1 MKPLNREEVLHKEGN
16 GTPSN
21 KSVIH
26 KPSKK
31 AKEEIF
37 GGGKPTIYGKKKSPR
52 KVKKDKKNKKKV
64 AGLPLGAKIGAGVA
78 GVAVVGGSV
87 AALVHNMGGTKNDV
101 QNANRHSKDTGLDF
115 GTDKDDNDK
124 SDLESHKSSRKKNDA
139 KHNKHEKKSKGE
151 DALDD
156 LLGGD
161 SDSSSDDSSSKSS
174 KSKHSGDSD
183 DTIESLINGMS
194 GGNSSS
200 DKGLKALAEK
210 ATKSVSQANKL
221 GGKEASKA
229 VKGKS
234 EPSKLPNAKENKD
247 EKTNKDG
254 LTSLA
259 YKPGQ
264 KQDDQLDA
272 KINDLVA
279 RTNTQ
284 RENNGKGRVTEN
296 VNNGGNKGNTGT
308 ATARTNNNGNTGS
321 SKPTN
326 TGKPSNPLHNN
337 PGDVVVKPDNPS
349 HETKPNNPGHQTNPD
364 NPGHETKPDN
374 PGHETKP
381 DNPGHE
387 TNPDNPTTPTYPYQS
402 VPDGTSKTVTF
413 VDASGK
419 QIGTGTLT
427 KNGNNVSVNGIPS
440 GYKLSDLDTEGHSP
454 QLLQWPN
461 SISVVSDG
469 TTPTEP
475 GHETKPDNPVTPT
488 YPYQSVP
495 DGTSKTVT
503 FVDASGK
510 QVGTGTLT
518 KNGNNVSLSDIPGGY
533 KLADLDTEGHSAQL
547 LQWPDTI
554 NVVSDGTSQ
563 PSTPTYPFQNVAD
576 GTTKEVTF
584 VDADGKQVGTG
595 TLTKNG
601 NNVSLSDIP
610 SGYKLADEDAEGH
623 SAQLLQWPDT
633 INVVSDGTNQ
643 PSTPTYPFQNVADGT
658 TKRVTFVDADGKQ
671 VGTGTL
677 TKNGNNVSVDGIPG
691 GYKLSD
697 LDTEGHSTQLL
708 QWPDTISVVSD
719 GTSQPSKPDNPTYP
733 AQSIPD
739 GTSKRVQFVTSDGT
753 VIGTGTLSKVGNS
766 VQISDIPGG
775 YKLSDLDTEGHSVQL
790 LQWPDTISVIS
801 DGTSQP
807 SKPDNPNTPT
817 YPAQDVADGTT
828 KEVTFVDTNGNQ
840 VGTGTLTK
848 SGNSISV
855 DGIPGGYKL
864 SDLDSNGHSA
874 QLLQWPNS
882 ITVISDGPSVQPG
895 GNTNPDQPSN
905 PTYPFQSVPDGTS
918 KTVVFVD
925 ASGNQVGTGTL
936 TKNGNSVHLSGIPG
950 GYKLSDEDSQ
960 GHSAQLYQW
969 PNSITVVSDGS
980 SVQPGGNANPDQPS
994 NPTYPA
1000 QSIPDGTSK
1009 QVQFVT
1015 SDGTVVGTGTLTKR
1029 NGGVAVDGI
1038 PGDYQMTD
1046 LDSQGHSMQLWN
1058 WPDKITVI
1066 SVNSFDV
1073 AKYIHA

>member
-87 AALVHNMGGTKNDV
+87 AALVHNIGGTKNDV

-161 SDSSSDDSSSKSS
+161 SNSSSDDSSSKSS
-174 KSKHSGDSD
+174 KSKHSDDSD

-200 DKGLKALAEK
+200 DKSLKALAEK

-234 EPSKLPNAKENKD
+234 EPSKLQNAKENQD
-247 EKTNKDG
+247 EKTNKNG
-254 LTSLA
+254 LTALA

-308 ATARTNNNGNTGS
+308 ATARPNNNGNTGS

-337 PGDVVVKPDNPS
+337 PGDVVVKPDNPGHQTNPDNPSHETKPNNPGHQTNPDNPS

-364 NPGHETKPDN
+364 NPGHQTNPDN
-374 PGHETKP
+374 PGHQTNP
-381 DNPGHE
+381 DNPGHQTNPDNPGHQTNPDNPGHQ

-413 VDASGK
+413 VDVSGK
-419 QIGTGTLT
+419 KI
-427 KNGNNVSVNGIPS
+427 
-440 GYKLSDLDTEGHSP
+440 
-454 QLLQWPN
+454 
-461 SISVVSDG
+461 
-469 TTPTEP
+469 
-475 GHETKPDNPVTPT
+475 
-488 YPYQSVP
+488 
-495 DGTSKTVT
+495 
-503 FVDASGK
+503 
-510 QVGTGTLT
+510 
-518 KNGNNVSLSDIPGGY
+518 
-533 KLADLDTEGHSAQL
+533 
-547 LQWPDTI
+547 
-554 NVVSDGTSQ
+554 
-563 PSTPTYPFQNVAD
+563 
-576 GTTKEVTF
+576 
-584 VDADGKQVGTG
+584 GTG

-610 SGYKLADEDAEGH
+610 SGYKLADEDTEGH

-658 TKRVTFVDADGKQ
+658 TKGVTFVDADGKQ

-697 LDTEGHSTQLL
+697 LDADGHSAQLL

-739 GTSKRVQFVTSDGT
+739 GTSKQIYFVTSDGT
-753 VIGTGTLSKVGNS
+753 VIGTGTLSKAGNS

-775 YKLSDLDTEGHSVQL
+775 YKLSDLD
-790 LQWPDTISVIS
+790 
-801 DGTSQP
+801 
-807 SKPDNPNTPT
+807 
-817 YPAQDVADGTT
+817 AD
-828 KEVTFVDTNGNQ
+828 
-840 VGTGTLTK
+840 
-848 SGNSISV
+848 
-855 DGIPGGYKL
+855 
-864 SDLDSNGHSA
+864 GHSA

-882 ITVISDGPSVQPG
+882 ITVVSDGSSVQPG
-895 GNTNPDQPSN
+895 GSTNSDQPST

-918 KTVVFVD
+918 KTVAFVD
-925 ASGNQVGTGTL
+925 GSGNQVGTGTL

-980 SVQPGGNANPDQPS
+980 SVQPSGNT

-1038 PGDYQMTD
+1038 PGGYQMTD

-1058 WPDKITVI
+1058 WPDKLTVM
-1066 SVNSFDV
+1066 SVNSLDV

>member
-87 AALVHNMGGTKNDV
+87 AALVHNIGGTKNDV

-161 SDSSSDDSSSKSS
+161 SNSSSDDSSSKSS
-174 KSKHSGDSD
+174 KSKHSDDSD

-200 DKGLKALAEK
+200 DKSLKALAEK

-234 EPSKLPNAKENKD
+234 EPSKLQNAKENQD
-247 EKTNKDG
+247 EKTNKNG
-254 LTSLA
+254 LTALA

-308 ATARTNNNGNTGS
+308 ATARPNNNGNTGS

-337 PGDVVVKPDNPS
+337 PGDVVVKPDNPGHQTNPDNPS

-364 NPGHETKPDN
+364 KPGHQTNPDN
-374 PGHETKP
+374 PGHQTNP
-381 DNPGHE
+381 DNPGHQTNPDNPGHQTNPDKPGHQTNPDNPGHQ

-413 VDASGK
+413 VDVSGK
-419 QIGTGTLT
+419 KI
-427 KNGNNVSVNGIPS
+427 
-440 GYKLSDLDTEGHSP
+440 
-454 QLLQWPN
+454 
-461 SISVVSDG
+461 
-469 TTPTEP
+469 
-475 GHETKPDNPVTPT
+475 
-488 YPYQSVP
+488 
-495 DGTSKTVT
+495 
-503 FVDASGK
+503 
-510 QVGTGTLT
+510 
-518 KNGNNVSLSDIPGGY
+518 
-533 KLADLDTEGHSAQL
+533 
-547 LQWPDTI
+547 
-554 NVVSDGTSQ
+554 
-563 PSTPTYPFQNVAD
+563 
-576 GTTKEVTF
+576 
-584 VDADGKQVGTG
+584 GTG

-610 SGYKLADEDAEGH
+610 SGYKLADEDTEGH

-658 TKRVTFVDADGKQ
+658 TKGVTFVDADGKQ

-697 LDTEGHSTQLL
+697 LDADGHSAQLL

-739 GTSKRVQFVTSDGT
+739 GTSKQIYFVTSDGT
-753 VIGTGTLSKVGNS
+753 VIGTGTLSKAGNS

-775 YKLSDLDTEGHSVQL
+775 YKLSDLD
-790 LQWPDTISVIS
+790 
-801 DGTSQP
+801 
-807 SKPDNPNTPT
+807 
-817 YPAQDVADGTT
+817 AD
-828 KEVTFVDTNGNQ
+828 
-840 VGTGTLTK
+840 
-848 SGNSISV
+848 
-855 DGIPGGYKL
+855 
-864 SDLDSNGHSA
+864 GHSA

-882 ITVISDGPSVQPG
+882 ITVVSDGSSVQPG
-895 GNTNPDQPSN
+895 GSTNSDQPST

-918 KTVVFVD
+918 KTVAFVD
-925 ASGNQVGTGTL
+925 GSGNQVGTGTL

-980 SVQPGGNANPDQPS
+980 SVQPSGNT

-1038 PGDYQMTD
+1038 PGGYQMTD

-1058 WPDKITVI
+1058 WPDKLTVM
-1066 SVNSFDV
+1066 SVNSLDV

>member
-174 KSKHSGDSD
+174 KSKHSDDSD
-183 DTIESLINGMS
+183 DTIESLLNGMS

-200 DKGLKALAEK
+200 DKSLKALAEK

-234 EPSKLPNAKENKD
+234 EPSKLPNAKENQD
-247 EKTNKDG
+247 EKTNKNG
-254 LTSLA
+254 LTALA

-308 ATARTNNNGNTGS
+308 ATARPNNNG
-321 SKPTN
+321 N

-337 PGDVVVKPDNPS
+337 SGDVVVKPDNPGHQTNPDNPS

-364 NPGHETKPDN
+364 NPGHQTNPDN
-374 PGHETKP
+374 PGHQTNP
-381 DNPGHE
+381 DNPGHQ

-413 VDASGK
+413 VDLSGK
-419 QIGTGTLT
+419 KI
-427 KNGNNVSVNGIPS
+427 
-440 GYKLSDLDTEGHSP
+440 
-454 QLLQWPN
+454 
-461 SISVVSDG
+461 
-469 TTPTEP
+469 
-475 GHETKPDNPVTPT
+475 
-488 YPYQSVP
+488 
-495 DGTSKTVT
+495 
-503 FVDASGK
+503 
-510 QVGTGTLT
+510 
-518 KNGNNVSLSDIPGGY
+518 
-533 KLADLDTEGHSAQL
+533 
-547 LQWPDTI
+547 
-554 NVVSDGTSQ
+554 
-563 PSTPTYPFQNVAD
+563 
-576 GTTKEVTF
+576 
-584 VDADGKQVGTG
+584 GTG

-610 SGYKLADEDAEGH
+610 SGYKLADEDTEGH

-658 TKRVTFVDADGKQ
+658 TKGVTFVDADGEQ

-697 LDTEGHSTQLL
+697 LDTEGHSAQLL

-739 GTSKRVQFVTSDGT
+739 GTSKQVQFVTSDGT
-753 VIGTGTLSKVGNS
+753 VIGTGTLSKAGNS

-775 YKLSDLDTEGHSVQL
+775 YKLSDLDTEGHS
-790 LQWPDTISVIS
+790 
-801 DGTSQP
+801 
-807 SKPDNPNTPT
+807 
-817 YPAQDVADGTT
+817 
-828 KEVTFVDTNGNQ
+828 
-840 VGTGTLTK
+840 
-848 SGNSISV
+848 
-855 DGIPGGYKL
+855 
-864 SDLDSNGHSA
+864 A

-882 ITVISDGPSVQPG
+882 ITVVSDGSSVQPG
-895 GNTNPDQPSN
+895 GSTNSDQPST

-918 KTVVFVD
+918 KTVAFVD
-925 ASGNQVGTGTL
+925 GSGNQVGTGTL

-980 SVQPGGNANPDQPS
+980 SVQPSGNT

-1038 PGDYQMTD
+1038 PGGYQMTD

-1058 WPDKITVI
+1058 WPDKLTVM
-1066 SVNSFDV
+1066 SVNSLDV

>member
-87 AALVHNMGGTKNDV
+87 AALVHNIGGTKNDV

-161 SDSSSDDSSSKSS
+161 SNSSSDDSSSKSS
-174 KSKHSGDSD
+174 KSKHSDDSD

-200 DKGLKALAEK
+200 DKSLKALAEK

-234 EPSKLPNAKENKD
+234 EPSKLQNAKENQD
-247 EKTNKDG
+247 EKTNKNG
-254 LTSLA
+254 LTALA

-308 ATARTNNNGNTGS
+308 ATARPNNNGNTGS

-337 PGDVVVKPDNPS
+337 PGDVVVKPDNPGHQTNPDNPSHETKPNNPGHQTNPDNPS

-364 NPGHETKPDN
+364 NPGHQTNPDN
-374 PGHETKP
+374 PGHQTNP
-381 DNPGHE
+381 DNPGHQ
-387 TNPDNPTTPTYPYQS
+387 TNPDNQTTPTYPYQS
-402 VPDGTSKTVTF
+402 IPDGTSKTVTF
-413 VDASGK
+413 VDVSGK
-419 QIGTGTLT
+419 KI
-427 KNGNNVSVNGIPS
+427 
-440 GYKLSDLDTEGHSP
+440 
-454 QLLQWPN
+454 
-461 SISVVSDG
+461 
-469 TTPTEP
+469 
-475 GHETKPDNPVTPT
+475 
-488 YPYQSVP
+488 
-495 DGTSKTVT
+495 
-503 FVDASGK
+503 
-510 QVGTGTLT
+510 
-518 KNGNNVSLSDIPGGY
+518 
-533 KLADLDTEGHSAQL
+533 
-547 LQWPDTI
+547 
-554 NVVSDGTSQ
+554 
-563 PSTPTYPFQNVAD
+563 
-576 GTTKEVTF
+576 
-584 VDADGKQVGTG
+584 GTG

-610 SGYKLADEDAEGH
+610 SGYKLADEDTEGH

-658 TKRVTFVDADGKQ
+658 TKGVTFVDADGKQ

-697 LDTEGHSTQLL
+697 LDADGHSAQLL

-739 GTSKRVQFVTSDGT
+739 GTSKQIYFVTSDGT
-753 VIGTGTLSKVGNS
+753 VIGTGTLSKAGNS

-775 YKLSDLDTEGHSVQL
+775 YKLSDLD
-790 LQWPDTISVIS
+790 
-801 DGTSQP
+801 
-807 SKPDNPNTPT
+807 
-817 YPAQDVADGTT
+817 AD
-828 KEVTFVDTNGNQ
+828 
-840 VGTGTLTK
+840 
-848 SGNSISV
+848 
-855 DGIPGGYKL
+855 
-864 SDLDSNGHSA
+864 GHSA

-882 ITVISDGPSVQPG
+882 ITVVSDGSSVQPG
-895 GNTNPDQPSN
+895 GSTNSDQPST

-918 KTVVFVD
+918 KTVAFVD
-925 ASGNQVGTGTL
+925 GSGNQVGTGTL

-980 SVQPGGNANPDQPS
+980 SVQPSGNT

-1038 PGDYQMTD
+1038 PGGYQMTD

-1058 WPDKITVI
+1058 WPDKLTVM
-1066 SVNSFDV
+1066 SVNSLDV

>member
-87 AALVHNMGGTKNDV
+87 AALVHNIGGTKNDV

-161 SDSSSDDSSSKSS
+161 SNSSSDDSSSKSS
-174 KSKHSGDSD
+174 KSKHSDDSD

-200 DKGLKALAEK
+200 DKSLKALAEK

-234 EPSKLPNAKENKD
+234 EPSKLPNAKENQD
-247 EKTNKDG
+247 EKTNKNG
-254 LTSLA
+254 LTALA

-308 ATARTNNNGNTGS
+308 ATARPNNNGNTGS

-337 PGDVVVKPDNPS
+337 PGDVVVKPDNPGHQTNPDNPS

-364 NPGHETKPDN
+364 NPGHQTNPDNPSHETKPNNPGHQTNPDN
-374 PGHETKP
+374 PGHQTNP
-381 DNPGHE
+381 DNPGHQTNPDNPGHQ

-402 VPDGTSKTVTF
+402 VPDRTSKTVTF
-413 VDASGK
+413 VDVSGK
-419 QIGTGTLT
+419 KI
-427 KNGNNVSVNGIPS
+427 
-440 GYKLSDLDTEGHSP
+440 
-454 QLLQWPN
+454 
-461 SISVVSDG
+461 
-469 TTPTEP
+469 
-475 GHETKPDNPVTPT
+475 
-488 YPYQSVP
+488 
-495 DGTSKTVT
+495 
-503 FVDASGK
+503 
-510 QVGTGTLT
+510 
-518 KNGNNVSLSDIPGGY
+518 
-533 KLADLDTEGHSAQL
+533 
-547 LQWPDTI
+547 
-554 NVVSDGTSQ
+554 
-563 PSTPTYPFQNVAD
+563 
-576 GTTKEVTF
+576 
-584 VDADGKQVGTG
+584 GTG

-610 SGYKLADEDAEGH
+610 SGYKLADEDTEGH

-658 TKRVTFVDADGKQ
+658 TKGVTFVDAYGKQ

-697 LDTEGHSTQLL
+697 LDTEGHSAQLL

-739 GTSKRVQFVTSDGT
+739 GTSKQVQFVTSDGT
-753 VIGTGTLSKVGNS
+753 VIGTGTLSKAGNS

-775 YKLSDLDTEGHSVQL
+775 YKLSDLD
-790 LQWPDTISVIS
+790 
-801 DGTSQP
+801 
-807 SKPDNPNTPT
+807 
-817 YPAQDVADGTT
+817 AD
-828 KEVTFVDTNGNQ
+828 
-840 VGTGTLTK
+840 
-848 SGNSISV
+848 
-855 DGIPGGYKL
+855 
-864 SDLDSNGHSA
+864 GHSA

-882 ITVISDGPSVQPG
+882 ITVVSDGSSVQPG
-895 GNTNPDQPSN
+895 GSTNSDQPST

-918 KTVVFVD
+918 KTVAFVD
-925 ASGNQVGTGTL
+925 GSGNQVGTGTL

-980 SVQPGGNANPDQPS
+980 SVQPSGNTNPDQSS

-1038 PGDYQMTD
+1038 PGGYQMTD

-1058 WPDKITVI
+1058 WPDKLTVM
-1066 SVNSFDV
+1066 SVNSLDV

>member
-124 SDLESHKSSRKKNDA
+124 SDLENHKSSRKKNDA

-174 KSKHSGDSD
+174 KSKHSDDSD

-200 DKGLKALAEK
+200 DKSLKALAEK

-234 EPSKLPNAKENKD
+234 EPSKLPNAKENQD
-247 EKTNKDG
+247 EKTNKNG
-254 LTSLA
+254 LTALA

-308 ATARTNNNGNTGS
+308 ATARPNNNG
-321 SKPTN
+321 N

-337 PGDVVVKPDNPS
+337 SGDVVVKPDNPGHQTNPDNPSHETKPNNPGHQTNPDNPSHETKPNNPGHQTNPDNPS

-364 NPGHETKPDN
+364 NPGHQTNPDN
-374 PGHETKP
+374 PGHQ
-381 DNPGHE
+381 

-413 VDASGK
+413 VDVSGK
-419 QIGTGTLT
+419 KI
-427 KNGNNVSVNGIPS
+427 
-440 GYKLSDLDTEGHSP
+440 
-454 QLLQWPN
+454 
-461 SISVVSDG
+461 
-469 TTPTEP
+469 
-475 GHETKPDNPVTPT
+475 
-488 YPYQSVP
+488 
-495 DGTSKTVT
+495 
-503 FVDASGK
+503 
-510 QVGTGTLT
+510 
-518 KNGNNVSLSDIPGGY
+518 
-533 KLADLDTEGHSAQL
+533 
-547 LQWPDTI
+547 
-554 NVVSDGTSQ
+554 
-563 PSTPTYPFQNVAD
+563 
-576 GTTKEVTF
+576 
-584 VDADGKQVGTG
+584 GTG

-610 SGYKLADEDAEGH
+610 SGYKLADEDTEGH

-658 TKRVTFVDADGKQ
+658 TKGVTFVDADGEQ

-697 LDTEGHSTQLL
+697 LDTEGHSAQLL

-739 GTSKRVQFVTSDGT
+739 GTSKQVKFVTSDGT
-753 VIGTGTLSKVGNS
+753 VIGTGTLSKAGNS

-775 YKLSDLDTEGHSVQL
+775 YKLSDLDTEGHS
-790 LQWPDTISVIS
+790 
-801 DGTSQP
+801 
-807 SKPDNPNTPT
+807 
-817 YPAQDVADGTT
+817 
-828 KEVTFVDTNGNQ
+828 
-840 VGTGTLTK
+840 
-848 SGNSISV
+848 
-855 DGIPGGYKL
+855 
-864 SDLDSNGHSA
+864 A

-882 ITVISDGPSVQPG
+882 ITVVSDGSSVQPG
-895 GNTNPDQPSN
+895 GSTNSDQPST

-918 KTVVFVD
+918 KTVAFVD
-925 ASGNQVGTGTL
+925 GSGNQVGTGTL

-980 SVQPGGNANPDQPS
+980 SVQPSGNTNPDQSS

-1038 PGDYQMTD
+1038 PGGYQMTD

-1058 WPDKITVI
+1058 WPDKLTVM
-1066 SVNSFDV
+1066 SVNSLDV

>member
-87 AALVHNMGGTKNDV
+87 AALVHNIGGTKNDV

-139 KHNKHEKKSKGE
+139 KNNNHEKKSKGE
-151 DALDD
+151 DALAD

-161 SDSSSDDSSSKSS
+161 SNSSSDDSSSKSS
-174 KSKHSGDSD
+174 KSKHSDDSD

-200 DKGLKALAEK
+200 DKSLKALAEK

-234 EPSKLPNAKENKD
+234 EPSKLPNAKENQD
-247 EKTNKDG
+247 EKTNKNG
-254 LTSLA
+254 LTALA

-308 ATARTNNNGNTGS
+308 ATARPNNNGNTGS

-337 PGDVVVKPDNPS
+337 PGDVVVKPDNPGHQTNPDNPSHETKPNNPGHQTNPDNPS

-364 NPGHETKPDN
+364 NPGHQTNPDN
-374 PGHETKP
+374 PGHQTNP
-381 DNPGHE
+381 DNPGHQ

-402 VPDGTSKTVTF
+402 VPDRTSKTVTF
-413 VDASGK
+413 VDVSGK
-419 QIGTGTLT
+419 KI
-427 KNGNNVSVNGIPS
+427 
-440 GYKLSDLDTEGHSP
+440 
-454 QLLQWPN
+454 
-461 SISVVSDG
+461 
-469 TTPTEP
+469 
-475 GHETKPDNPVTPT
+475 
-488 YPYQSVP
+488 
-495 DGTSKTVT
+495 
-503 FVDASGK
+503 
-510 QVGTGTLT
+510 
-518 KNGNNVSLSDIPGGY
+518 
-533 KLADLDTEGHSAQL
+533 
-547 LQWPDTI
+547 
-554 NVVSDGTSQ
+554 
-563 PSTPTYPFQNVAD
+563 
-576 GTTKEVTF
+576 
-584 VDADGKQVGTG
+584 GTG

-610 SGYKLADEDAEGH
+610 SGYKLADEDTEGH

-658 TKRVTFVDADGKQ
+658 TKGVTFVDADGKQ

-697 LDTEGHSTQLL
+697 LDTEGHSAQLL

-739 GTSKRVQFVTSDGT
+739 GTSKQVQFVTSDGT
-753 VIGTGTLSKVGNS
+753 VIGTGTLSKAGNS

-775 YKLSDLDTEGHSVQL
+775 YKLSDLD
-790 LQWPDTISVIS
+790 
-801 DGTSQP
+801 
-807 SKPDNPNTPT
+807 
-817 YPAQDVADGTT
+817 AD
-828 KEVTFVDTNGNQ
+828 
-840 VGTGTLTK
+840 
-848 SGNSISV
+848 
-855 DGIPGGYKL
+855 
-864 SDLDSNGHSA
+864 GHSA

-882 ITVISDGPSVQPG
+882 ITVVSDGTSQPSKPDNPTYPAQSIPDGTSKQVQFVTSDGTVIGTGTLSKAGNSVQISDIPGGYKLSDLDADGHSAQLLQWPNSITVVSDGSSVQPG
-895 GNTNPDQPSN
+895 GSTNSDQPST

-918 KTVVFVD
+918 KTVAFVD
-925 ASGNQVGTGTL
+925 GSGNQVGTGTL

-969 PNSITVVSDGS
+969 PNSVTVVSDGS
-980 SVQPGGNANPDQPS
+980 SVQPSGNTNPDQSS

-1038 PGDYQMTD
+1038 PGGYQMTD

-1058 WPDKITVI
+1058 WPDKLTVM
-1066 SVNSFDV
+1066 SVNSLDV

>member
-161 SDSSSDDSSSKSS
+161 SDSSSDDSTSKSS
-174 KSKHSGDSD
+174 KSKHSDDSD
-183 DTIESLINGMS
+183 DTIESLLNGMS

-200 DKGLKALAEK
+200 DKSLKALAEK

-234 EPSKLPNAKENKD
+234 EPSKLPNAKENQD
-247 EKTNKDG
+247 EKTNKNG
-254 LTSLA
+254 LTALA

-308 ATARTNNNGNTGS
+308 ATARPNNNG
-321 SKPTN
+321 N

-337 PGDVVVKPDNPS
+337 SGDVVVKPDNPGHQTNPDNPS

-364 NPGHETKPDN
+364 NPGHQTNPDN
-374 PGHETKP
+374 PGHQ
-381 DNPGHE
+381 

-413 VDASGK
+413 VDVSGK
-419 QIGTGTLT
+419 KI
-427 KNGNNVSVNGIPS
+427 
-440 GYKLSDLDTEGHSP
+440 
-454 QLLQWPN
+454 
-461 SISVVSDG
+461 
-469 TTPTEP
+469 
-475 GHETKPDNPVTPT
+475 
-488 YPYQSVP
+488 
-495 DGTSKTVT
+495 
-503 FVDASGK
+503 
-510 QVGTGTLT
+510 
-518 KNGNNVSLSDIPGGY
+518 
-533 KLADLDTEGHSAQL
+533 
-547 LQWPDTI
+547 
-554 NVVSDGTSQ
+554 
-563 PSTPTYPFQNVAD
+563 
-576 GTTKEVTF
+576 
-584 VDADGKQVGTG
+584 GTG

-610 SGYKLADEDAEGH
+610 SGYKLADEDTEGH

-658 TKRVTFVDADGKQ
+658 TKGVTFVDADGKQ

-697 LDTEGHSTQLL
+697 LDTEGHSAQLL

-739 GTSKRVQFVTSDGT
+739 GTSKQVQFVTSDGT
-753 VIGTGTLSKVGNS
+753 VIGTGTLSKAGNS

-775 YKLSDLDTEGHSVQL
+775 YKLSDLDTEGHS
-790 LQWPDTISVIS
+790 
-801 DGTSQP
+801 
-807 SKPDNPNTPT
+807 
-817 YPAQDVADGTT
+817 
-828 KEVTFVDTNGNQ
+828 
-840 VGTGTLTK
+840 
-848 SGNSISV
+848 
-855 DGIPGGYKL
+855 
-864 SDLDSNGHSA
+864 A

-882 ITVISDGPSVQPG
+882 ITVVSDGSSVQPG
-895 GNTNPDQPSN
+895 GSTNSDQPST

-918 KTVVFVD
+918 KTVAFVD
-925 ASGNQVGTGTL
+925 GSGNQVGTGTL

-980 SVQPGGNANPDQPS
+980 SVQPSGNTNPDQSS

-1038 PGDYQMTD
+1038 PGGYQMTD

-1058 WPDKITVI
+1058 WPDKLTVM
-1066 SVNSFDV
+1066 SVNSLDV

>member
-115 GTDKDDNDK
+115 GTNKDDNDK

-174 KSKHSGDSD
+174 KSKHSDDSD
-183 DTIESLINGMS
+183 DTIEY
-194 GGNSSS
+194 SSS
-200 DKGLKALAEK
+200 DKSLKALAEK

-234 EPSKLPNAKENKD
+234 EPSKLPNAKENQD
-247 EKTNKDG
+247 EKTNKNG
-254 LTSLA
+254 LTALA

-308 ATARTNNNGNTGS
+308 ATARPNNNG
-321 SKPTN
+321 N

-337 PGDVVVKPDNPS
+337 SGDVVVKPDNPGHQTNPDNPSHETKPNNPS

-364 NPGHETKPDN
+364 NPGHQTNPDN
-374 PGHETKP
+374 PGHQ
-381 DNPGHE
+381 

-413 VDASGK
+413 VDVSGK
-419 QIGTGTLT
+419 KI
-427 KNGNNVSVNGIPS
+427 
-440 GYKLSDLDTEGHSP
+440 
-454 QLLQWPN
+454 
-461 SISVVSDG
+461 
-469 TTPTEP
+469 
-475 GHETKPDNPVTPT
+475 
-488 YPYQSVP
+488 
-495 DGTSKTVT
+495 
-503 FVDASGK
+503 
-510 QVGTGTLT
+510 
-518 KNGNNVSLSDIPGGY
+518 
-533 KLADLDTEGHSAQL
+533 
-547 LQWPDTI
+547 
-554 NVVSDGTSQ
+554 
-563 PSTPTYPFQNVAD
+563 
-576 GTTKEVTF
+576 
-584 VDADGKQVGTG
+584 GTG

-610 SGYKLADEDAEGH
+610 SGYKLADEDTEGH

-658 TKRVTFVDADGKQ
+658 TKGVTFVDADGKQ

-691 GYKLSD
+691 GYKLLD
-697 LDTEGHSTQLL
+697 LDTEGHSAQLL

-739 GTSKRVQFVTSDGT
+739 GTSKQVQFVTSDGT
-753 VIGTGTLSKVGNS
+753 VIGTGTLSKAGNS

-775 YKLSDLDTEGHSVQL
+775 YKLSDLD
-790 LQWPDTISVIS
+790 
-801 DGTSQP
+801 
-807 SKPDNPNTPT
+807 
-817 YPAQDVADGTT
+817 AD
-828 KEVTFVDTNGNQ
+828 
-840 VGTGTLTK
+840 
-848 SGNSISV
+848 
-855 DGIPGGYKL
+855 
-864 SDLDSNGHSA
+864 GHSA

-882 ITVISDGPSVQPG
+882 ITVVSDGSSVQPG
-895 GNTNPDQPSN
+895 GSTNSDQPST

-918 KTVVFVD
+918 KTVAFVD
-925 ASGNQVGTGTL
+925 GSGNQVGTGTL
-936 TKNGNSVHLSGIPG
+936 TKNGSSVHLSGIPG

-980 SVQPGGNANPDQPS
+980 SVQPSGNTNPDQS
-994 NPTYPA
+994 ANPTYPA

-1038 PGDYQMTD
+1038 PGGYQMTD

-1058 WPDKITVI
+1058 WPDKLTVM
-1066 SVNSFDV
+1066 SVNSLDV

>member
-124 SDLESHKSSRKKNDA
+124 SDLENHKSSRKKNDA

-174 KSKHSGDSD
+174 KSKHSDDSD

-200 DKGLKALAEK
+200 DKSLKALAEK

-234 EPSKLPNAKENKD
+234 EPSKLPNAKENQD
-247 EKTNKDG
+247 EKTNKNG
-254 LTSLA
+254 LTALA

-308 ATARTNNNGNTGS
+308 ATARPNNNG
-321 SKPTN
+321 N

-337 PGDVVVKPDNPS
+337 SGDVVVKPDNPGHQTNPDNPS

-364 NPGHETKPDN
+364 NPGHQ
-374 PGHETKP
+374 
-381 DNPGHE
+381 

-413 VDASGK
+413 VDLSGK
-419 QIGTGTLT
+419 KI
-427 KNGNNVSVNGIPS
+427 
-440 GYKLSDLDTEGHSP
+440 
-454 QLLQWPN
+454 
-461 SISVVSDG
+461 
-469 TTPTEP
+469 
-475 GHETKPDNPVTPT
+475 
-488 YPYQSVP
+488 
-495 DGTSKTVT
+495 
-503 FVDASGK
+503 
-510 QVGTGTLT
+510 
-518 KNGNNVSLSDIPGGY
+518 
-533 KLADLDTEGHSAQL
+533 
-547 LQWPDTI
+547 
-554 NVVSDGTSQ
+554 
-563 PSTPTYPFQNVAD
+563 
-576 GTTKEVTF
+576 
-584 VDADGKQVGTG
+584 GTG

-610 SGYKLADEDAEGH
+610 SGYKLADEDTEGH

-658 TKRVTFVDADGKQ
+658 TKGVTFVDADGEQ

-719 GTSQPSKPDNPTYP
+719 GNSQPSKPDNPTYP

-739 GTSKRVQFVTSDGT
+739 GTSKQVKFVTSDGT
-753 VIGTGTLSKVGNS
+753 VIGTGTLSKAGNS

-775 YKLSDLDTEGHSVQL
+775 YKLSDLDTEGHS
-790 LQWPDTISVIS
+790 
-801 DGTSQP
+801 
-807 SKPDNPNTPT
+807 
-817 YPAQDVADGTT
+817 
-828 KEVTFVDTNGNQ
+828 
-840 VGTGTLTK
+840 
-848 SGNSISV
+848 
-855 DGIPGGYKL
+855 
-864 SDLDSNGHSA
+864 A

-882 ITVISDGPSVQPG
+882 ITVVSDGSSVQPG
-895 GNTNPDQPSN
+895 GSTNSDQPST

-918 KTVVFVD
+918 KTVAFVD
-925 ASGNQVGTGTL
+925 GSGNQVGTGTL

-980 SVQPGGNANPDQPS
+980 SVQPSGNTNPDQSS

-1038 PGDYQMTD
+1038 PGGYQMTD

-1058 WPDKITVI
+1058 WPDKLTVM
-1066 SVNSFDV
+1066 SVNSLDV

>member
-87 AALVHNMGGTKNDV
+87 AALVHNIGGTKNDV

-161 SDSSSDDSSSKSS
+161 SNSSSDDSSSKSS
-174 KSKHSGDSD
+174 KSKHSDDSD

-200 DKGLKALAEK
+200 DKSLKALAEK

-234 EPSKLPNAKENKD
+234 EPSKLQNAKENQD
-247 EKTNKDG
+247 EKTNKNG
-254 LTSLA
+254 LTALA

-308 ATARTNNNGNTGS
+308 ATARPNNNGNTGS

-337 PGDVVVKPDNPS
+337 PGDVVVKPDNPGHQTNPDNPSHETKPNNPGHQTNPDNPS

-364 NPGHETKPDN
+364 NPGHQTNPDN
-374 PGHETKP
+374 PGHQTNP
-381 DNPGHE
+381 DNPGHQTNPDNPGHQTNPDNPGHQTNPDNPGHQ

-413 VDASGK
+413 VDVSGK
-419 QIGTGTLT
+419 KI
-427 KNGNNVSVNGIPS
+427 
-440 GYKLSDLDTEGHSP
+440 
-454 QLLQWPN
+454 
-461 SISVVSDG
+461 
-469 TTPTEP
+469 
-475 GHETKPDNPVTPT
+475 
-488 YPYQSVP
+488 
-495 DGTSKTVT
+495 
-503 FVDASGK
+503 
-510 QVGTGTLT
+510 
-518 KNGNNVSLSDIPGGY
+518 
-533 KLADLDTEGHSAQL
+533 
-547 LQWPDTI
+547 
-554 NVVSDGTSQ
+554 
-563 PSTPTYPFQNVAD
+563 
-576 GTTKEVTF
+576 
-584 VDADGKQVGTG
+584 GTG

-610 SGYKLADEDAEGH
+610 SGYKLADEDTEGH

-658 TKRVTFVDADGKQ
+658 TKGVTFVDADGKQ

-697 LDTEGHSTQLL
+697 LDADGHSAQLL

-739 GTSKRVQFVTSDGT
+739 GTSKQIYFVTSDGT
-753 VIGTGTLSKVGNS
+753 VIGTGTLSKAGNS

-775 YKLSDLDTEGHSVQL
+775 YKLSDLD
-790 LQWPDTISVIS
+790 
-801 DGTSQP
+801 
-807 SKPDNPNTPT
+807 
-817 YPAQDVADGTT
+817 AD
-828 KEVTFVDTNGNQ
+828 
-840 VGTGTLTK
+840 
-848 SGNSISV
+848 
-855 DGIPGGYKL
+855 
-864 SDLDSNGHSA
+864 GHSA

-882 ITVISDGPSVQPG
+882 ITVVSDGSSVQPG
-895 GNTNPDQPSN
+895 GSTNSDQPST

-918 KTVVFVD
+918 KTVAFVD
-925 ASGNQVGTGTL
+925 GSGNQVGTGTL

-980 SVQPGGNANPDQPS
+980 SVQPSGNT

-1038 PGDYQMTD
+1038 PGGYQMTD

-1058 WPDKITVI
+1058 WPDKLTVM
-1066 SVNSFDV
+1066 SVNSLDV

>member
-87 AALVHNMGGTKNDV
+87 AALVHNIGGTKNDV

-161 SDSSSDDSSSKSS
+161 SNSSSDDSSSKSS
-174 KSKHSGDSD
+174 KSKHSDDSD

-200 DKGLKALAEK
+200 DKSLKALAEK

-234 EPSKLPNAKENKD
+234 EPSKLQNAKENQD
-247 EKTNKDG
+247 EKTNKNG
-254 LTSLA
+254 LTALA

-308 ATARTNNNGNTGS
+308 ATARPNNNGNTGS

-337 PGDVVVKPDNPS
+337 PGDVVVKPDNPGHQTNPDNPS

-364 NPGHETKPDN
+364 NPGHQ
-374 PGHETKP
+374 
-381 DNPGHE
+381 

-413 VDASGK
+413 VDVSGK
-419 QIGTGTLT
+419 KI
-427 KNGNNVSVNGIPS
+427 
-440 GYKLSDLDTEGHSP
+440 
-454 QLLQWPN
+454 
-461 SISVVSDG
+461 
-469 TTPTEP
+469 
-475 GHETKPDNPVTPT
+475 
-488 YPYQSVP
+488 
-495 DGTSKTVT
+495 
-503 FVDASGK
+503 
-510 QVGTGTLT
+510 
-518 KNGNNVSLSDIPGGY
+518 
-533 KLADLDTEGHSAQL
+533 
-547 LQWPDTI
+547 
-554 NVVSDGTSQ
+554 
-563 PSTPTYPFQNVAD
+563 
-576 GTTKEVTF
+576 
-584 VDADGKQVGTG
+584 GTG

-610 SGYKLADEDAEGH
+610 SGYKLADEDTEGH

-658 TKRVTFVDADGKQ
+658 TKGVTFVDADGKQ

-697 LDTEGHSTQLL
+697 LD
-708 QWPDTISVVSD
+708 
-719 GTSQPSKPDNPTYP
+719 
-733 AQSIPD
+733 
-739 GTSKRVQFVTSDGT
+739 
-753 VIGTGTLSKVGNS
+753 
-766 VQISDIPGG
+766 
-775 YKLSDLDTEGHSVQL
+775 
-790 LQWPDTISVIS
+790 
-801 DGTSQP
+801 
-807 SKPDNPNTPT
+807 
-817 YPAQDVADGTT
+817 AD
-828 KEVTFVDTNGNQ
+828 
-840 VGTGTLTK
+840 
-848 SGNSISV
+848 
-855 DGIPGGYKL
+855 
-864 SDLDSNGHSA
+864 GHSA

-882 ITVISDGPSVQPG
+882 ITVVSDGSSVQPG
-895 GNTNPDQPSN
+895 GSTNSDQPST

-918 KTVVFVD
+918 KTVAFVD
-925 ASGNQVGTGTL
+925 GSGNQVGTGTL

-980 SVQPGGNANPDQPS
+980 SVQPSGNTNPDQSS

-1038 PGDYQMTD
+1038 PGGYQMTD

-1058 WPDKITVI
+1058 WPDKLTVM
-1066 SVNSFDV
+1066 SVNSLDV

>member
-115 GTDKDDNDK
+115 GTNKDDNDK

-174 KSKHSGDSD
+174 KSKHSDDSD
-183 DTIESLINGMS
+183 DTIEY
-194 GGNSSS
+194 SSS
-200 DKGLKALAEK
+200 DKSLKALAEK

-234 EPSKLPNAKENKD
+234 EPSKLPNAKENQD
-247 EKTNKDG
+247 EKTNKNG
-254 LTSLA
+254 LTALA

-308 ATARTNNNGNTGS
+308 ATARPNNNG
-321 SKPTN
+321 N

-337 PGDVVVKPDNPS
+337 SGDVVVKPDNPGHQTNPDNPSHETKPNNPGHQTNPDNPS

-364 NPGHETKPDN
+364 NPGHQ
-374 PGHETKP
+374 
-381 DNPGHE
+381 

-413 VDASGK
+413 VDVSGK
-419 QIGTGTLT
+419 KI
-427 KNGNNVSVNGIPS
+427 
-440 GYKLSDLDTEGHSP
+440 
-454 QLLQWPN
+454 
-461 SISVVSDG
+461 
-469 TTPTEP
+469 
-475 GHETKPDNPVTPT
+475 
-488 YPYQSVP
+488 
-495 DGTSKTVT
+495 
-503 FVDASGK
+503 
-510 QVGTGTLT
+510 
-518 KNGNNVSLSDIPGGY
+518 
-533 KLADLDTEGHSAQL
+533 
-547 LQWPDTI
+547 
-554 NVVSDGTSQ
+554 
-563 PSTPTYPFQNVAD
+563 
-576 GTTKEVTF
+576 
-584 VDADGKQVGTG
+584 GTG

-610 SGYKLADEDAEGH
+610 SGYKLADEDTEGH

-658 TKRVTFVDADGKQ
+658 TKGVTFVDADGKQ

-697 LDTEGHSTQLL
+697 LDTEGHSAQLL

-739 GTSKRVQFVTSDGT
+739 GTSKQVQFVTSDGT
-753 VIGTGTLSKVGNS
+753 VIGTGTLSKAGNS

-775 YKLSDLDTEGHSVQL
+775 YKLSDLD
-790 LQWPDTISVIS
+790 
-801 DGTSQP
+801 
-807 SKPDNPNTPT
+807 
-817 YPAQDVADGTT
+817 AD
-828 KEVTFVDTNGNQ
+828 
-840 VGTGTLTK
+840 
-848 SGNSISV
+848 
-855 DGIPGGYKL
+855 
-864 SDLDSNGHSA
+864 GHSA

-882 ITVISDGPSVQPG
+882 ITVVSDGSSVQPG
-895 GNTNPDQPSN
+895 GSTNSDQPST

-918 KTVVFVD
+918 KTVAFVD
-925 ASGNQVGTGTL
+925 GSGNQVGTGTL
-936 TKNGNSVHLSGIPG
+936 TKNGSSVHLSGIPG

-980 SVQPGGNANPDQPS
+980 SVQPSGNTNPDQS
-994 NPTYPA
+994 ANPTYPA

-1038 PGDYQMTD
+1038 PGGYQMTD

-1058 WPDKITVI
+1058 WPDKLTVM
-1066 SVNSFDV
+1066 SVNSLDV

>member
-87 AALVHNMGGTKNDV
+87 AALVHNIGGTKNDV

-161 SDSSSDDSSSKSS
+161 SNSSSDDSSSKSS
-174 KSKHSGDSD
+174 KSKHSDDSD

-200 DKGLKALAEK
+200 DKSLKALAEK

-234 EPSKLPNAKENKD
+234 EPSKLQNAKENQD
-247 EKTNKDG
+247 EKTNKNG
-254 LTSLA
+254 LTALA

-308 ATARTNNNGNTGS
+308 ATARPNNNGNTGS

-337 PGDVVVKPDNPS
+337 PGDVVVKPDNPRHQTNPDNPS

-364 NPGHETKPDN
+364 NPSHETKPNNSGHQTNPDN
-374 PGHETKP
+374 PGHQTNP
-381 DNPGHE
+381 DNPGHQTNPDNPGHQTNPDNPGHQTNPDNPGHQTNPDNPGHQTNPDNPRHQTNPDNPGHQTNPDNPGHQTNPDNPGHQTNPDNPGHQ

-413 VDASGK
+413 VDVSGK
-419 QIGTGTLT
+419 KI
-427 KNGNNVSVNGIPS
+427 
-440 GYKLSDLDTEGHSP
+440 
-454 QLLQWPN
+454 
-461 SISVVSDG
+461 
-469 TTPTEP
+469 
-475 GHETKPDNPVTPT
+475 
-488 YPYQSVP
+488 
-495 DGTSKTVT
+495 
-503 FVDASGK
+503 
-510 QVGTGTLT
+510 
-518 KNGNNVSLSDIPGGY
+518 
-533 KLADLDTEGHSAQL
+533 
-547 LQWPDTI
+547 
-554 NVVSDGTSQ
+554 
-563 PSTPTYPFQNVAD
+563 
-576 GTTKEVTF
+576 
-584 VDADGKQVGTG
+584 GTG

-610 SGYKLADEDAEGH
+610 SGYKLADEDTEGH

-658 TKRVTFVDADGKQ
+658 TKGVTFVDADGKQ

-697 LDTEGHSTQLL
+697 LDADGHSAQLL

-739 GTSKRVQFVTSDGT
+739 GTSKQIYFVTSDGT
-753 VIGTGTLSKVGNS
+753 VIGTGTLSKAGNS

-775 YKLSDLDTEGHSVQL
+775 YKLSDLD
-790 LQWPDTISVIS
+790 
-801 DGTSQP
+801 
-807 SKPDNPNTPT
+807 
-817 YPAQDVADGTT
+817 AD
-828 KEVTFVDTNGNQ
+828 
-840 VGTGTLTK
+840 
-848 SGNSISV
+848 
-855 DGIPGGYKL
+855 
-864 SDLDSNGHSA
+864 GHSA

-882 ITVISDGPSVQPG
+882 ITVVSDGSSVQPG
-895 GNTNPDQPSN
+895 GSTNSDQPST

-918 KTVVFVD
+918 KTVAFVD
-925 ASGNQVGTGTL
+925 GSGNQVGTGTL

-980 SVQPGGNANPDQPS
+980 SVQPSGNT

-1038 PGDYQMTD
+1038 PGGYQMTD

-1058 WPDKITVI
+1058 WPDKLTVM
-1066 SVNSFDV
+1066 SVNSLDV

>member
-161 SDSSSDDSSSKSS
+161 SDSSSDDSTSKSS
-174 KSKHSGDSD
+174 KSKHSDDSD
-183 DTIESLINGMS
+183 DTIESLLNGMS

-200 DKGLKALAEK
+200 DKSLKALAEK

-234 EPSKLPNAKENKD
+234 EPSKLPNAKENQD
-247 EKTNKDG
+247 EKTNKNG
-254 LTSLA
+254 LTALA

-308 ATARTNNNGNTGS
+308 ATARPNNNG
-321 SKPTN
+321 N

-337 PGDVVVKPDNPS
+337 SGDVVVKPDNPGHQTNPDNPS

-364 NPGHETKPDN
+364 NPGHQTNPDN
-374 PGHETKP
+374 PGHQ
-381 DNPGHE
+381 
-387 TNPDNPTTPTYPYQS
+387 TNPDNPSTPTYPYQS

-413 VDASGK
+413 VDVSGK
-419 QIGTGTLT
+419 KI
-427 KNGNNVSVNGIPS
+427 
-440 GYKLSDLDTEGHSP
+440 
-454 QLLQWPN
+454 
-461 SISVVSDG
+461 
-469 TTPTEP
+469 
-475 GHETKPDNPVTPT
+475 
-488 YPYQSVP
+488 
-495 DGTSKTVT
+495 
-503 FVDASGK
+503 
-510 QVGTGTLT
+510 
-518 KNGNNVSLSDIPGGY
+518 
-533 KLADLDTEGHSAQL
+533 
-547 LQWPDTI
+547 
-554 NVVSDGTSQ
+554 
-563 PSTPTYPFQNVAD
+563 
-576 GTTKEVTF
+576 
-584 VDADGKQVGTG
+584 GTG

-610 SGYKLADEDAEGH
+610 SGYKLADEDTEGH

-658 TKRVTFVDADGKQ
+658 TKGVTFVDADGKQ

-697 LDTEGHSTQLL
+697 LDTEGHSAQLL

-739 GTSKRVQFVTSDGT
+739 GTSKQVQFVTSDGT
-753 VIGTGTLSKVGNS
+753 VIGTGTLSKAGNS

-775 YKLSDLDTEGHSVQL
+775 YKLSDLDTEGHS
-790 LQWPDTISVIS
+790 
-801 DGTSQP
+801 
-807 SKPDNPNTPT
+807 
-817 YPAQDVADGTT
+817 
-828 KEVTFVDTNGNQ
+828 
-840 VGTGTLTK
+840 
-848 SGNSISV
+848 
-855 DGIPGGYKL
+855 
-864 SDLDSNGHSA
+864 A

-882 ITVISDGPSVQPG
+882 ITVVSDGSSVQPG
-895 GNTNPDQPSN
+895 GSTNSDQPST

-918 KTVVFVD
+918 KTVAFVD
-925 ASGNQVGTGTL
+925 GSGNQVGTGTL

-980 SVQPGGNANPDQPS
+980 SVQPSGNTNPDQSS

-1038 PGDYQMTD
+1038 PGGYQMTD

-1058 WPDKITVI
+1058 WPDKLTVM
-1066 SVNSFDV
+1066 SVNSLDV

>member
-87 AALVHNMGGTKNDV
+87 AALVHNIGGTKNDV

-161 SDSSSDDSSSKSS
+161 SNSSSDDSSSKSS
-174 KSKHSGDSD
+174 KSKHSDDSD

-200 DKGLKALAEK
+200 DKSLKALAEK

-234 EPSKLPNAKENKD
+234 EPSKLPNAKENQD
-247 EKTNKDG
+247 EKTNKNG
-254 LTSLA
+254 LTALA

-308 ATARTNNNGNTGS
+308 ATARPNNNGNTGS

-337 PGDVVVKPDNPS
+337 PGDVVVKPDNPGHQTNPDNPSHETKPNNPGHQTNPDNPS

-364 NPGHETKPDN
+364 NPGHQTNPDN
-374 PGHETKP
+374 PGHQTNP
-381 DNPGHE
+381 DNPGHQTNPDNPGHQTNPDNPGHQTNPDNPGHQTNPDNPGHQTNPDNPGHQ

-413 VDASGK
+413 VDVSGK
-419 QIGTGTLT
+419 KI
-427 KNGNNVSVNGIPS
+427 
-440 GYKLSDLDTEGHSP
+440 
-454 QLLQWPN
+454 
-461 SISVVSDG
+461 
-469 TTPTEP
+469 
-475 GHETKPDNPVTPT
+475 
-488 YPYQSVP
+488 
-495 DGTSKTVT
+495 
-503 FVDASGK
+503 
-510 QVGTGTLT
+510 
-518 KNGNNVSLSDIPGGY
+518 
-533 KLADLDTEGHSAQL
+533 
-547 LQWPDTI
+547 
-554 NVVSDGTSQ
+554 
-563 PSTPTYPFQNVAD
+563 
-576 GTTKEVTF
+576 
-584 VDADGKQVGTG
+584 GTG

-610 SGYKLADEDAEGH
+610 SGYKLADEDTEGH

-658 TKRVTFVDADGKQ
+658 TKGVTFVDADGKQ

-697 LDTEGHSTQLL
+697 LDTEGHSAQLL

-719 GTSQPSKPDNPTYP
+719 GTSQPSKPD
-733 AQSIPD
+733 
-739 GTSKRVQFVTSDGT
+739 
-753 VIGTGTLSKVGNS
+753 
-766 VQISDIPGG
+766 
-775 YKLSDLDTEGHSVQL
+775 
-790 LQWPDTISVIS
+790 
-801 DGTSQP
+801 
-807 SKPDNPNTPT
+807 
-817 YPAQDVADGTT
+817 
-828 KEVTFVDTNGNQ
+828 
-840 VGTGTLTK
+840 
-848 SGNSISV
+848 
-855 DGIPGGYKL
+855 
-864 SDLDSNGHSA
+864 
-874 QLLQWPNS
+874 
-882 ITVISDGPSVQPG
+882 
-895 GNTNPDQPSN
+895 
-905 PTYPFQSVPDGTS
+905 
-918 KTVVFVD
+918 
-925 ASGNQVGTGTL
+925 
-936 TKNGNSVHLSGIPG
+936 
-950 GYKLSDEDSQ
+950 
-960 GHSAQLYQW
+960 
-969 PNSITVVSDGS
+969 
-980 SVQPGGNANPDQPS
+980 

-1038 PGDYQMTD
+1038 PGGYQMTD

-1058 WPDKITVI
+1058 WPDKLTVM
-1066 SVNSFDV
+1066 SVNSLDV

>member
-1 MKPLNREEVLHKEGN
+1 M
-16 GTPSN
+16 
-21 KSVIH
+21 
-26 KPSKK
+26 
-31 AKEEIF
+31 
-37 GGGKPTIYGKKKSPR
+37 
-52 KVKKDKKNKKKV
+52 
-64 AGLPLGAKIGAGVA
+64 
-78 GVAVVGGSV
+78 
-87 AALVHNMGGTKNDV
+87 
-101 QNANRHSKDTGLDF
+101 
-115 GTDKDDNDK
+115 
-124 SDLESHKSSRKKNDA
+124 
-139 KHNKHEKKSKGE
+139 
-151 DALDD
+151 
-156 LLGGD
+156 LGGD
-161 SDSSSDDSSSKSS
+161 SNSSSDDSSSKSS
-174 KSKHSGDSD
+174 KSKHSDDSD

-200 DKGLKALAEK
+200 DKSLKALAEK

-234 EPSKLPNAKENKD
+234 EPSKLPNAKENQD
-247 EKTNKDG
+247 EKTNKNG
-254 LTSLA
+254 LTALA

-308 ATARTNNNGNTGS
+308 ATARPNNNGNTGS

-337 PGDVVVKPDNPS
+337 PGDVVVKPDNPGHQTNPDNPSHETKPNNPGHQTNPDNPS

-364 NPGHETKPDN
+364 NPGHQ
-374 PGHETKP
+374 
-381 DNPGHE
+381 

-402 VPDGTSKTVTF
+402 VPDRTSKTVTF
-413 VDASGK
+413 VDVSGK
-419 QIGTGTLT
+419 KI
-427 KNGNNVSVNGIPS
+427 
-440 GYKLSDLDTEGHSP
+440 
-454 QLLQWPN
+454 
-461 SISVVSDG
+461 
-469 TTPTEP
+469 
-475 GHETKPDNPVTPT
+475 
-488 YPYQSVP
+488 
-495 DGTSKTVT
+495 
-503 FVDASGK
+503 
-510 QVGTGTLT
+510 
-518 KNGNNVSLSDIPGGY
+518 
-533 KLADLDTEGHSAQL
+533 
-547 LQWPDTI
+547 
-554 NVVSDGTSQ
+554 
-563 PSTPTYPFQNVAD
+563 
-576 GTTKEVTF
+576 
-584 VDADGKQVGTG
+584 GTG

-610 SGYKLADEDAEGH
+610 SGYKLADEDTEGH

-658 TKRVTFVDADGKQ
+658 TKGVTFVDADGKQ

-697 LDTEGHSTQLL
+697 LDTEGHSAQLL

-739 GTSKRVQFVTSDGT
+739 GTSKQVQFVTSDGT
-753 VIGTGTLSKVGNS
+753 VVGTGTLSKAGNS

-775 YKLSDLDTEGHSVQL
+775 YKLSDLD
-790 LQWPDTISVIS
+790 
-801 DGTSQP
+801 
-807 SKPDNPNTPT
+807 
-817 YPAQDVADGTT
+817 AD
-828 KEVTFVDTNGNQ
+828 
-840 VGTGTLTK
+840 
-848 SGNSISV
+848 
-855 DGIPGGYKL
+855 
-864 SDLDSNGHSA
+864 GHSA

-882 ITVISDGPSVQPG
+882 ITVVSDGSSVQPG
-895 GNTNPDQPSN
+895 GSTNSDQPST

-918 KTVVFVD
+918 KTVAFVD
-925 ASGNQVGTGTL
+925 GSGNQVGTGTL

-969 PNSITVVSDGS
+969 PNSVTVVSDGS
-980 SVQPGGNANPDQPS
+980 SVQPSGNTNPDQSS

-1038 PGDYQMTD
+1038 PGGYQMTD

-1058 WPDKITVI
+1058 WPDKLTVM
-1066 SVNSFDV
+1066 SVNSLDV

>member
-37 GGGKPTIYGKKKSPR
+37 GGGKPTIYGKKKSPH

-124 SDLESHKSSRKKNDA
+124 SDLENHKSSRKKNDA

-174 KSKHSGDSD
+174 KSKHSDDSD

-200 DKGLKALAEK
+200 DKSLKALAEK

-234 EPSKLPNAKENKD
+234 EPSKLPNAKENQD
-247 EKTNKDG
+247 EKTNKNG
-254 LTSLA
+254 LTALA

-308 ATARTNNNGNTGS
+308 ATARPNNNG
-321 SKPTN
+321 N

-337 PGDVVVKPDNPS
+337 SGDVVVKPDNPGHQTNPDNPS

-364 NPGHETKPDN
+364 NPGHQTNPDN
-374 PGHETKP
+374 PGHQ
-381 DNPGHE
+381 

-413 VDASGK
+413 VDLSGK
-419 QIGTGTLT
+419 KI
-427 KNGNNVSVNGIPS
+427 
-440 GYKLSDLDTEGHSP
+440 
-454 QLLQWPN
+454 
-461 SISVVSDG
+461 
-469 TTPTEP
+469 
-475 GHETKPDNPVTPT
+475 
-488 YPYQSVP
+488 
-495 DGTSKTVT
+495 
-503 FVDASGK
+503 
-510 QVGTGTLT
+510 
-518 KNGNNVSLSDIPGGY
+518 
-533 KLADLDTEGHSAQL
+533 
-547 LQWPDTI
+547 
-554 NVVSDGTSQ
+554 
-563 PSTPTYPFQNVAD
+563 
-576 GTTKEVTF
+576 
-584 VDADGKQVGTG
+584 GTG

-610 SGYKLADEDAEGH
+610 SGYKLADEDTEGH

-658 TKRVTFVDADGKQ
+658 TKGVTFVDADGEQ

-697 LDTEGHSTQLL
+697 LDTEGHSAQLL

-719 GTSQPSKPDNPTYP
+719 GNSQPSKPDNPTYP

-739 GTSKRVQFVTSDGT
+739 GTSKQVQFVTSDGT
-753 VIGTGTLSKVGNS
+753 VIGTGTLSKAGNS

-775 YKLSDLDTEGHSVQL
+775 YKLSDLDTEGHS
-790 LQWPDTISVIS
+790 
-801 DGTSQP
+801 
-807 SKPDNPNTPT
+807 
-817 YPAQDVADGTT
+817 
-828 KEVTFVDTNGNQ
+828 
-840 VGTGTLTK
+840 
-848 SGNSISV
+848 
-855 DGIPGGYKL
+855 
-864 SDLDSNGHSA
+864 A

-882 ITVISDGPSVQPG
+882 ITVVSDGSSVQPG
-895 GNTNPDQPSN
+895 GSTNSDQPST

-918 KTVVFVD
+918 KTVAFVD
-925 ASGNQVGTGTL
+925 GSGNQVGTGTL

-980 SVQPGGNANPDQPS
+980 SVQPSGNTNPDQSS

-1038 PGDYQMTD
+1038 PGGYQMTD

-1058 WPDKITVI
+1058 WPDKLTVM
-1066 SVNSFDV
+1066 SVNSLDV

>member
-174 KSKHSGDSD
+174 KSKHSDDSD
-183 DTIESLINGMS
+183 DTIESLLNGMS

-200 DKGLKALAEK
+200 DKSLKALAEK

-234 EPSKLPNAKENKD
+234 EPSKLPNAKENQD
-247 EKTNKDG
+247 EKTNKNG
-254 LTSLA
+254 LTALA

-308 ATARTNNNGNTGS
+308 ATARPNNNG
-321 SKPTN
+321 N

-337 PGDVVVKPDNPS
+337 SGDVVVKPDNPGHQTNPDNPS

-364 NPGHETKPDN
+364 NPGHQTNPDN
-374 PGHETKP
+374 PGHQ
-381 DNPGHE
+381 

-413 VDASGK
+413 VDVSGK
-419 QIGTGTLT
+419 KI
-427 KNGNNVSVNGIPS
+427 
-440 GYKLSDLDTEGHSP
+440 
-454 QLLQWPN
+454 
-461 SISVVSDG
+461 
-469 TTPTEP
+469 
-475 GHETKPDNPVTPT
+475 
-488 YPYQSVP
+488 
-495 DGTSKTVT
+495 
-503 FVDASGK
+503 
-510 QVGTGTLT
+510 
-518 KNGNNVSLSDIPGGY
+518 
-533 KLADLDTEGHSAQL
+533 
-547 LQWPDTI
+547 
-554 NVVSDGTSQ
+554 
-563 PSTPTYPFQNVAD
+563 
-576 GTTKEVTF
+576 
-584 VDADGKQVGTG
+584 GTG

-610 SGYKLADEDAEGH
+610 SGYKLADEDTEGH

-658 TKRVTFVDADGKQ
+658 TKGVTFVDADGKQ

-697 LDTEGHSTQLL
+697 LDTEGHSAQLL

-739 GTSKRVQFVTSDGT
+739 GTSKQVQFVTSDGT
-753 VIGTGTLSKVGNS
+753 VIGTGTLSKAGNS

-775 YKLSDLDTEGHSVQL
+775 YKLSDLDTEGHS
-790 LQWPDTISVIS
+790 
-801 DGTSQP
+801 
-807 SKPDNPNTPT
+807 
-817 YPAQDVADGTT
+817 
-828 KEVTFVDTNGNQ
+828 
-840 VGTGTLTK
+840 
-848 SGNSISV
+848 
-855 DGIPGGYKL
+855 
-864 SDLDSNGHSA
+864 A

-882 ITVISDGPSVQPG
+882 ITVVSDGSSVQPG
-895 GNTNPDQPSN
+895 GSTNSDQPST

-918 KTVVFVD
+918 KTVAFVD
-925 ASGNQVGTGTL
+925 GSGNQVGTGTL

-980 SVQPGGNANPDQPS
+980 SVQPSGNTNPDQSS

-1038 PGDYQMTD
+1038 PGGYQMTD

-1058 WPDKITVI
+1058 WPDKLTVM
-1066 SVNSFDV
+1066 SVNSLDV

>member
-174 KSKHSGDSD
+174 KSKHSDDSD
-183 DTIESLINGMS
+183 DTIESLLNGMS

-200 DKGLKALAEK
+200 DKSLKALAEK

-234 EPSKLPNAKENKD
+234 EPSKLPNAKENQD
-247 EKTNKDG
+247 EKTNKNG
-254 LTSLA
+254 LTALA

-308 ATARTNNNGNTGS
+308 ATARPNNNG
-321 SKPTN
+321 N

-337 PGDVVVKPDNPS
+337 SGDVVVKPDNPGHQTNPDNPS

-364 NPGHETKPDN
+364 NPGHQTNPDN
-374 PGHETKP
+374 PGHQ
-381 DNPGHE
+381 

-413 VDASGK
+413 VDVSGK
-419 QIGTGTLT
+419 KI
-427 KNGNNVSVNGIPS
+427 
-440 GYKLSDLDTEGHSP
+440 
-454 QLLQWPN
+454 
-461 SISVVSDG
+461 
-469 TTPTEP
+469 
-475 GHETKPDNPVTPT
+475 
-488 YPYQSVP
+488 
-495 DGTSKTVT
+495 
-503 FVDASGK
+503 
-510 QVGTGTLT
+510 
-518 KNGNNVSLSDIPGGY
+518 
-533 KLADLDTEGHSAQL
+533 
-547 LQWPDTI
+547 
-554 NVVSDGTSQ
+554 
-563 PSTPTYPFQNVAD
+563 
-576 GTTKEVTF
+576 
-584 VDADGKQVGTG
+584 GTG

-610 SGYKLADEDAEGH
+610 SGYKLADEDTEGH

-658 TKRVTFVDADGKQ
+658 TKGVTFVDADGKQ

-697 LDTEGHSTQLL
+697 LDTEGHSAQLL

-739 GTSKRVQFVTSDGT
+739 GTSKQVQFVTSDGT
-753 VIGTGTLSKVGNS
+753 VIGTGTLSKAGNS

-775 YKLSDLDTEGHSVQL
+775 YKLSDLDTEGHS
-790 LQWPDTISVIS
+790 
-801 DGTSQP
+801 
-807 SKPDNPNTPT
+807 
-817 YPAQDVADGTT
+817 
-828 KEVTFVDTNGNQ
+828 
-840 VGTGTLTK
+840 
-848 SGNSISV
+848 
-855 DGIPGGYKL
+855 
-864 SDLDSNGHSA
+864 A

-882 ITVISDGPSVQPG
+882 ITVVSDGSSVQPG
-895 GNTNPDQPSN
+895 GSTNSNQPST

-918 KTVVFVD
+918 KTVAFVD
-925 ASGNQVGTGTL
+925 GSGNQVGTGTL

-980 SVQPGGNANPDQPS
+980 SVQPSGNTNPDQSS

-1038 PGDYQMTD
+1038 PGGYQMTD

-1058 WPDKITVI
+1058 WPDKLTVM
-1066 SVNSFDV
+1066 SVNSLDV

>member
-87 AALVHNMGGTKNDV
+87 AALVHNIGGTKNDV

-161 SDSSSDDSSSKSS
+161 SNSSSDDSSSKSS
-174 KSKHSGDSD
+174 KSKHSDDSD

-200 DKGLKALAEK
+200 DKSLKALAEK

-234 EPSKLPNAKENKD
+234 EPSKLPNAKENQD
-247 EKTNKDG
+247 EKTNKNG
-254 LTSLA
+254 LTALA

-308 ATARTNNNGNTGS
+308 ATARPNNNGNTGS

-337 PGDVVVKPDNPS
+337 PGDVVVKPDNPGHQTNPDNPSHETKPNNPGHQTNPDNPS

-364 NPGHETKPDN
+364 NPGHQTNPDN
-374 PGHETKP
+374 PGHQTNP
-381 DNPGHE
+381 DNPGHQTNPDNPGHQ

-413 VDASGK
+413 VDVSGK
-419 QIGTGTLT
+419 KI
-427 KNGNNVSVNGIPS
+427 
-440 GYKLSDLDTEGHSP
+440 
-454 QLLQWPN
+454 
-461 SISVVSDG
+461 
-469 TTPTEP
+469 
-475 GHETKPDNPVTPT
+475 
-488 YPYQSVP
+488 
-495 DGTSKTVT
+495 
-503 FVDASGK
+503 
-510 QVGTGTLT
+510 
-518 KNGNNVSLSDIPGGY
+518 
-533 KLADLDTEGHSAQL
+533 
-547 LQWPDTI
+547 
-554 NVVSDGTSQ
+554 
-563 PSTPTYPFQNVAD
+563 
-576 GTTKEVTF
+576 
-584 VDADGKQVGTG
+584 GTG

-610 SGYKLADEDAEGH
+610 SGYKLADEDTEGH

-658 TKRVTFVDADGKQ
+658 TKGVTFVDADGKQ

-697 LDTEGHSTQLL
+697 LDTEGHSAQLL

-739 GTSKRVQFVTSDGT
+739 GTSKQVQFVTSDGT
-753 VIGTGTLSKVGNS
+753 VIGTGTLSKAGNS

-775 YKLSDLDTEGHSVQL
+775 YKLSDLDTEGHSAQL
-790 LQWPDTISVIS
+790 LQWPDTISVVS

-807 SKPDNPNTPT
+807 SKPD
-817 YPAQDVADGTT
+817 
-828 KEVTFVDTNGNQ
+828 
-840 VGTGTLTK
+840 
-848 SGNSISV
+848 
-855 DGIPGGYKL
+855 
-864 SDLDSNGHSA
+864 
-874 QLLQWPNS
+874 
-882 ITVISDGPSVQPG
+882 
-895 GNTNPDQPSN
+895 
-905 PTYPFQSVPDGTS
+905 
-918 KTVVFVD
+918 
-925 ASGNQVGTGTL
+925 
-936 TKNGNSVHLSGIPG
+936 
-950 GYKLSDEDSQ
+950 
-960 GHSAQLYQW
+960 
-969 PNSITVVSDGS
+969 
-980 SVQPGGNANPDQPS
+980 

-1038 PGDYQMTD
+1038 PGGYQMTD

-1058 WPDKITVI
+1058 WPDKLTVM
-1066 SVNSFDV
+1066 SVNSLDV

>member
-124 SDLESHKSSRKKNDA
+124 SDLENHKSSRKKNDA

-174 KSKHSGDSD
+174 KSKHSDDSD

-194 GGNSSS
+194 GGNSSN
-200 DKGLKALAEK
+200 DKSLKALAEK

-234 EPSKLPNAKENKD
+234 EPSKLPNAKENQD
-247 EKTNKDG
+247 EKTNKNG
-254 LTSLA
+254 LTALA

-308 ATARTNNNGNTGS
+308 ATARPNNNG
-321 SKPTN
+321 N

-337 PGDVVVKPDNPS
+337 SGDVVVKPDNPGHQTNPDNPSHETKPNNPGHQTNPDNPS

-364 NPGHETKPDN
+364 NPGHQTKPNNPGHQTNPDN
-374 PGHETKP
+374 PGHQTNP
-381 DNPGHE
+381 DNPGHQTNPDNPGHQ

-413 VDASGK
+413 VDLSGK
-419 QIGTGTLT
+419 KI
-427 KNGNNVSVNGIPS
+427 
-440 GYKLSDLDTEGHSP
+440 
-454 QLLQWPN
+454 
-461 SISVVSDG
+461 
-469 TTPTEP
+469 
-475 GHETKPDNPVTPT
+475 
-488 YPYQSVP
+488 
-495 DGTSKTVT
+495 
-503 FVDASGK
+503 
-510 QVGTGTLT
+510 
-518 KNGNNVSLSDIPGGY
+518 
-533 KLADLDTEGHSAQL
+533 
-547 LQWPDTI
+547 
-554 NVVSDGTSQ
+554 
-563 PSTPTYPFQNVAD
+563 
-576 GTTKEVTF
+576 
-584 VDADGKQVGTG
+584 GTG

-610 SGYKLADEDAEGH
+610 SGYKLADEDTEGH

-658 TKRVTFVDADGKQ
+658 TKGVTFVDADGEQ

-739 GTSKRVQFVTSDGT
+739 GTSKQVQFVTSDGT
-753 VIGTGTLSKVGNS
+753 VIGTGTLSKAGNS

-775 YKLSDLDTEGHSVQL
+775 YKLSDLDTEGHS
-790 LQWPDTISVIS
+790 
-801 DGTSQP
+801 
-807 SKPDNPNTPT
+807 
-817 YPAQDVADGTT
+817 
-828 KEVTFVDTNGNQ
+828 
-840 VGTGTLTK
+840 
-848 SGNSISV
+848 
-855 DGIPGGYKL
+855 
-864 SDLDSNGHSA
+864 A

-882 ITVISDGPSVQPG
+882 ITVVSDGSSVQPG
-895 GNTNPDQPSN
+895 GSTNSDQPST

-918 KTVVFVD
+918 KTVAFVD
-925 ASGNQVGTGTL
+925 GSGNQVGTGTL

-980 SVQPGGNANPDQPS
+980 SVQPSGNTNPDQSS

-1038 PGDYQMTD
+1038 PGGYQMTD

-1058 WPDKITVI
+1058 WPDKLTVM
-1066 SVNSFDV
+1066 SVNSLDV

>member
-87 AALVHNMGGTKNDV
+87 AALVHNIGGTKNDV

-161 SDSSSDDSSSKSS
+161 SNSSSDDSSSKSS
-174 KSKHSGDSD
+174 KSKHSDDSD

-194 GGNSSS
+194 GSNSSS
-200 DKGLKALAEK
+200 DKSLKALAEK

-234 EPSKLPNAKENKD
+234 EPSKLQNAKENQD
-247 EKTNKDG
+247 EKTNKNG
-254 LTSLA
+254 LTALA

-308 ATARTNNNGNTGS
+308 ATARPNNNGNTGS

-337 PGDVVVKPDNPS
+337 PGDVVVKPDNPGHQTNTDNPS

-364 NPGHETKPDN
+364 NPGHQTNPDN
-374 PGHETKP
+374 PGHQ
-381 DNPGHE
+381 

-402 VPDGTSKTVTF
+402 VPDGTSKTVIF
-413 VDASGK
+413 VDVSGK
-419 QIGTGTLT
+419 KI
-427 KNGNNVSVNGIPS
+427 
-440 GYKLSDLDTEGHSP
+440 
-454 QLLQWPN
+454 
-461 SISVVSDG
+461 
-469 TTPTEP
+469 
-475 GHETKPDNPVTPT
+475 
-488 YPYQSVP
+488 
-495 DGTSKTVT
+495 
-503 FVDASGK
+503 
-510 QVGTGTLT
+510 
-518 KNGNNVSLSDIPGGY
+518 
-533 KLADLDTEGHSAQL
+533 
-547 LQWPDTI
+547 
-554 NVVSDGTSQ
+554 
-563 PSTPTYPFQNVAD
+563 
-576 GTTKEVTF
+576 
-584 VDADGKQVGTG
+584 GTG

-610 SGYKLADEDAEGH
+610 SGYKLADEDTEGH

-658 TKRVTFVDADGKQ
+658 TKGVTFVDADGKQ

-697 LDTEGHSTQLL
+697 LDTEGHSAQLL

-739 GTSKRVQFVTSDGT
+739 GTSKQVQFVTSDGT
-753 VIGTGTLSKVGNS
+753 VIGTGTLSKAGNS

-775 YKLSDLDTEGHSVQL
+775 YKLSDLD
-790 LQWPDTISVIS
+790 
-801 DGTSQP
+801 
-807 SKPDNPNTPT
+807 
-817 YPAQDVADGTT
+817 AD
-828 KEVTFVDTNGNQ
+828 
-840 VGTGTLTK
+840 
-848 SGNSISV
+848 
-855 DGIPGGYKL
+855 
-864 SDLDSNGHSA
+864 GHSA

-882 ITVISDGPSVQPG
+882 ITVVSDGSSVQPG
-895 GNTNPDQPSN
+895 GSTNSDQPST

-918 KTVVFVD
+918 KTVAFVD
-925 ASGNQVGTGTL
+925 GSGNQVGTGTL

-980 SVQPGGNANPDQPS
+980 SVQPSGNTNPDQSS

-1038 PGDYQMTD
+1038 PGGYQMTD

-1058 WPDKITVI
+1058 WPDKLTVM
-1066 SVNSFDV
+1066 SVNSLDV

>member
-115 GTDKDDNDK
+115 GTNKDDNDK

-174 KSKHSGDSD
+174 KSKHSDDSD

-200 DKGLKALAEK
+200 DKSLKALAEK

-234 EPSKLPNAKENKD
+234 EPSKLPNAKENQD
-247 EKTNKDG
+247 EKTNKNG
-254 LTSLA
+254 LTALA

-308 ATARTNNNGNTGS
+308 ATARPNNNG
-321 SKPTN
+321 N

-337 PGDVVVKPDNPS
+337 SGDVVVKPDNPGHQTNPDNPS

-364 NPGHETKPDN
+364 NPGHQTNPDN
-374 PGHETKP
+374 PGHQ
-381 DNPGHE
+381 

-402 VPDGTSKTVTF
+402 IPDGTSKTVTF
-413 VDASGK
+413 VDVSGK
-419 QIGTGTLT
+419 KI
-427 KNGNNVSVNGIPS
+427 
-440 GYKLSDLDTEGHSP
+440 
-454 QLLQWPN
+454 
-461 SISVVSDG
+461 
-469 TTPTEP
+469 
-475 GHETKPDNPVTPT
+475 
-488 YPYQSVP
+488 
-495 DGTSKTVT
+495 
-503 FVDASGK
+503 
-510 QVGTGTLT
+510 
-518 KNGNNVSLSDIPGGY
+518 
-533 KLADLDTEGHSAQL
+533 
-547 LQWPDTI
+547 
-554 NVVSDGTSQ
+554 
-563 PSTPTYPFQNVAD
+563 
-576 GTTKEVTF
+576 
-584 VDADGKQVGTG
+584 GTG

-610 SGYKLADEDAEGH
+610 SGYKLADEDTEGH

-658 TKRVTFVDADGKQ
+658 TKGVTFVDADGKQ

-739 GTSKRVQFVTSDGT
+739 GTSKQVQFVTSDGT
-753 VIGTGTLSKVGNS
+753 VIGTGTLSKAGNS

-775 YKLSDLDTEGHSVQL
+775 YKLSDLD
-790 LQWPDTISVIS
+790 
-801 DGTSQP
+801 
-807 SKPDNPNTPT
+807 
-817 YPAQDVADGTT
+817 AD
-828 KEVTFVDTNGNQ
+828 
-840 VGTGTLTK
+840 
-848 SGNSISV
+848 
-855 DGIPGGYKL
+855 
-864 SDLDSNGHSA
+864 GHSA

-882 ITVISDGPSVQPG
+882 ITVVSDGSSVQPG
-895 GNTNPDQPSN
+895 GSTNSDQPST

-918 KTVVFVD
+918 KTVAFVD
-925 ASGNQVGTGTL
+925 GSGNQVGTGTL

-980 SVQPGGNANPDQPS
+980 SVQPSGNTNPDQS
-994 NPTYPA
+994 ANPTYPA

-1038 PGDYQMTD
+1038 PGGYQMTD

-1058 WPDKITVI
+1058 WPDKLTVM
-1066 SVNSFDV
+1066 SVNSLDV